1 MHPLRPAVR
10 VLAVLALLAFV
21 ATGRPAA
28 IGAVGADLDLTA
40 LDPQCK
46 ACDDFYQFATGG
58 WSAKNPVPAD
68 QSRWGSFSVLAQQN
82 QAVLRQIIEAA
93 AKETAADPASET
105 GKVGAYYR
113 TCTNEDAIER
123 AGLGPLAET
132 LAQIDAI
139 VTPADLLKEMVLL
152 ARIGADD
159 GPLFA
164 VSPFPDRADSSHII
178 AAVSP
183 AGYLLPD
190 RDDYLND
197 DAAAKAIRAAYVAYA
212 TQEFVNLGESA
223 ARASADASAVLAH
236 ETAIARSV
244 PATAELRNPAT
255 TWHPMPVADLAK
267 LAPHVPWSALVA
279 EANLTGAASV
289 NVILPAATVAADGL
303 LVSEPIAVWKSEL
316 RLALIHAYAGD
327 LPKTFSDPDFAF
339 FTKTLSGQAVRPPRW
354 RTCVESVDAALGE
367 AVGKLYVQRTFSPA
381 AKARAL
387 ALVDSLQSEL
397 RDDISGLD
405 WMSAQTKA
413 KAIQKL
419 DALGKKIGYPDR
431 WRDYSALALSDDSL
445 IGNDE
450 RIAEWAHARALAK
463 IGKPAD
469 RTEWAMTPPEV
480 NAYYTP
486 LNNEVVFPAGIL
498 QPPFFSADADDAV
511 NYGAIGAVI
520 GHEMTHGFDDQ
531 GRLFDATGAVRNWW
545 TDADAANF
553 NARAACIVKQY
564 DALDVLPGV
573 HQNGK
578 LVQGEAIAD
587 LGGLTI
593 AYRAFQ
599 KTAEYRAHKRID
611 GYTPEQRFFL
621 AFARIWAANARDEA
635 KKQLVLIDPHSDPR
649 NRVLGT
655 LRNMP
660 AFAAAFACPKNAAMV
675 RPPAERCSIW

>member
-1 MHPLRPAVR
+1 MPQLRHAVR
-10 VLAVLALLAFV
+10 ALAGIALIALV
-21 ATGRPAA
+21 ATVRPGATAA
-28 IGAVGADLDLTA
+28 YGAGLDLTA

-46 ACDDFYQFATGG
+46 ACDDFYAFATGG
-58 WSAKNPVPAD
+58 WDAKNPVPAD
-68 QSRWGSFSVLAQQN
+68 ESRWGAFSVLQQQN
-82 QAVLRQIIEAA
+82 QAVLREIIEAA
-93 AKETAADPASET
+93 AKDTAADPASEA

-113 TCTNEDAIER
+113 TCTDEDAIER
-123 AGLGPLAET
+123 GGLGPLAET

-139 VTPADLLKEMVLL
+139 ATPADLLTEMRRL
-152 ARIGADD
+152 ARIGDD
-159 GPLFA
+159 DSVFSVMPY
-164 VSPFPDRADSSHII
+164 PDRADSSRIVPAI
-178 AAVSP
+178 SP

-190 RDDYLND
+190 RDYYVTD
-197 DAAAKAIRAAYVAYA
+197 DASAKAIRAAYVAYA
-212 TQEFVNLGESA
+212 TQQFVNLGESA
-223 ARASADASAVLAH
+223 AAAAADASAVLAH
-236 ETAIARSV
+236 ETAIARAV
-244 PATAELRNPAT
+244 PTRAELRNPAA
-255 TWHPMPVADLAK
+255 TWHPTPVADLAK
-267 LAPHVPWSALVA
+267 LAPHVPWDALLTD
-279 EANLTGAASV
+279 ANVTGTASV
-289 NVILPAATVAADGL
+289 NVMLPAATAAADGL
-303 LVSEPIAVWKSEL
+303 LASEPVAVWKSEL

-327 LPKTFSDPDFAF
+327 LPKKFSDPDFAF
-339 FTKTLSGQAVRPPRW
+339 FTKTLSGQAVRKPRW

-387 ALVDSLQSEL
+387 ALVNSLQSEL

-405 WMSAQTKA
+405 WMSPQTKA
-413 KAIQKL
+413 KALQKL
-419 DALGKKIGYPDR
+419 DAFGKKIGYPDR
-431 WRDYSALALSDDSL
+431 WRDYSALTLSDDSL
-445 IGNDE
+445 IRNDE
-450 RIAEWAHARALAK
+450 RIATWARARALAK

-486 LNNEVVFPAGIL
+486 INNEIVFPAGIL
-498 QPPFFSADADDAV
+498 QPPFFYADADDAV

-531 GRLFDATGAVRNWW
+531 GRLFDANGAFSNWW

-564 DALDVLPGV
+564 DALEVLPGV

-599 KTAEYRAHKRID
+599 KTAEYRAHQRID

-635 KKQLVLIDPHSDPR
+635 KKQLVSLDPHSDPR

-660 AFAAAFACPKNAAMV
+660 EFAAAFACPKNAAMV
-675 RPPAERCSIW
+675 RPAAERCSIW